1 MVIIQWWSAEKYGAA
16 VFCARA
22 ECWDALLRITL
33 VLGMALL
40 PLYHLPAG
48 MQVFHTCRHVCFHMC
63 LRVFFTIFRSDFPP
77 GCFPQATADAGLQ
90 LWMSGDQECS
100 GAQGQHSCALGSFAP
115 GEVLASPLQ
124 RAPPGRHPFN
134 KACCLFPYGDTAFPE
149 EYVKHCLEHII
160 SPIHRAGTEQVGHF
174 PNPWKEQG
182 LLETAVFSL

>member
-22 ECWDALLRITL
+22 ECWDASLRITL

-134 KACCLFPYGDTAFPE
+134 KACCLFPKSIATETQPFQRNMSNTVWNTLSLQSTG
-149 EYVKHCLEHII
+149 
-160 SPIHRAGTEQVGHF
+160 RARSRWDIFQTLGK
-174 PNPWKEQG
+174 NK
-182 LLETAVFSL
+182 AS